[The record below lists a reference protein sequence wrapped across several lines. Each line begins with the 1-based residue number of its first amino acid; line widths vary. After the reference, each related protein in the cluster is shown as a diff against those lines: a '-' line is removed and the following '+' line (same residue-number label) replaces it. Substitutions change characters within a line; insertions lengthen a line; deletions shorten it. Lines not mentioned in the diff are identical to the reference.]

1 MVQLGCCDGASL
13 SWLYNYFFPK
23 ENEKGGAL
31 VLRKCVAFFSK
42 RKSSAVAL
50 TGEEEPRLN
59 LKELELEPQI
69 VQKSSTLPDATWPEQ
84 DLVGITGRTST
95 TWS

>member
-1 MVQLGCCDGASL
+1 M
-13 SWLYNYFFPK
+13 
-23 ENEKGGAL
+23 
-31 VLRKCVAFFSK
+31 RKCVAFFSK

-84 DLVGITGRTST
+84 DLVGRQAVHSQADDSQGMTHHAA
-95 TWS
+95 